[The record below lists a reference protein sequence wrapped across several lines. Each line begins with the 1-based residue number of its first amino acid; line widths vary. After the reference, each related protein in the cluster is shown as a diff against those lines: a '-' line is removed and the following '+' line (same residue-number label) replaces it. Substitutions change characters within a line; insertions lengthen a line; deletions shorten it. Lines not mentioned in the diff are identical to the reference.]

1 MHIEQKI
8 GHFNKNSES
17 YDIVKLKILKKFL
30 RNIEKHLICNYML
43 NKFS

>member
-17 YDIVKLKILKKFL
+17 YDIVKLKILKVMTL
-30 RNIEKHLICNYML
+30 
-43 NKFS
+43 